1 VIHSLETTIKP
12 RLDQACSLSRG
23 HVDNLVAAFHYQELI
38 GGQVVERE
46 QALTEAVHFSL
57 DAPTG
62 RITLLTDPFW
72 DTLGT
77 WRAGDREETLLY
89 KGQVKAPQ
97 VIAASFDYYA
107 PAEVTITTDKAQV
120 YQEELTLTV
129 TSEVDGDVLI
139 AIHSDGRKVGAV
151 NVAVSGGQGEH
162 SMTVGAGVPAGRYT
176 LSADRDVLDPEWS
189 LPLYGSEGVE
199 VEVA

>member
-1 VIHSLETTIKP
+1 MIHAIETTIQP
-12 RLDQACSLSRG
+12 RIGQAISLSRG
-23 HVDNLVAAFHYQELI
+23 HVDNLTLTFHYQELI
-38 GGQVVERE
+38 AGQVVERE
-46 QALTEAVHFSL
+46 QKLTEAVHFSL

-62 RITLLTDPFW
+62 RVTLLSHALW
-72 DTLGT
+72 DTMGT
-77 WRAGDREETLLY
+77 WRAGDRSEPLLY

-97 VIAASFDYYA
+97 YIAAAFDYYA
-107 PAEVTITTDKAQV
+107 PGETVITTDKAQV
-120 YQEELTLTV
+120 YQEALTLTV
-129 TSEVDGDVLI
+129 TSEVDGDVPV